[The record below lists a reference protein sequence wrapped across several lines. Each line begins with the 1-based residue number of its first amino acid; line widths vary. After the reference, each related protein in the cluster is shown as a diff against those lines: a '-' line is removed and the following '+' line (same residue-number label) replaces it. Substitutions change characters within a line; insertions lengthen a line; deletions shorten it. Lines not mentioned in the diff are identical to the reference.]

1 MTITLEALG
10 VEVDNLK
17 RRVEVLEKEISE
29 VENKAATAAEA
40 QAAISTKLNTVIENL
55 GRVQQSIED
64 LKGRPGR
71 RWETII
77 SALIGAAAT
86 AFIAF
91 ILRG

>member
-1 MTITLEALG
+1 MATTLEALG

-17 RRVEVLEKEISE
+17 RRVEALEKEISE
-29 VENKAATAAEA
+29 VENKAAAAAEA

-71 RWETII
+71 RWETVI
-77 SALIGAAAT
+77 SALIGAAVT

-91 ILRG
+91 IFGR

>member
-1 MTITLEALG
+1 MTTTLEALG

-29 VENKAATAAEA
+29 VENKAAAAAEA
-40 QAAISTKLNTVIENL
+40 QATISTKLNTVIENL

-77 SALIGAAAT
+77 SALIGAVAT

>member
-1 MTITLEALG
+1 MTTTLEALG

-17 RRVEVLEKEISE
+17 RRVEALEKEISE
-29 VENKAATAAEA
+29 VENKAAAAAET
-40 QAAISTKLNTVIENL
+40 QATISTKLNTVIENL

-71 RWETII
+71 RWETVI
-77 SALIGAAAT
+77 SALIGAAVT